1 MVGEPNAGESE
12 LAGVF
17 AVNPLNAWPF
27 GEFKKFTSSQKLIVI
42 C

>member
-1 MVGEPNAGESE
+1 MPEIPSWRF
-12 LAGVF
+12 F
-17 AVNPLNAWPF
+17 AVNHLNAWPF